1 MRRNNYTKRCKC
13 TCNRELPSRYKG
25 REKIFFDGDQCRKIW
40 KAMSP
45 QEQKERLKIMKED
58 IKKEL
63 SRK

>member
-1 MRRNNYTKRCKC
+1 MRVTANYLRGI
-13 TCNRELPSRYKG
+13 KG